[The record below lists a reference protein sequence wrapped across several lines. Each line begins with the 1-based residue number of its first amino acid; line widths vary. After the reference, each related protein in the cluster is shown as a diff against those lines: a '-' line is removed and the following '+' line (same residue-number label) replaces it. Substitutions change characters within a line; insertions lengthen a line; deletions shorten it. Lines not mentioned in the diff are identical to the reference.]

1 MSSYPDISITNDFLT
16 DHAALF
22 ARWVADVEWDQCM
35 RGRKS
40 AAFGVPFG
48 EAPLSD
54 TFPSDLE
61 GLAARVTARLGWVPN
76 SCLLDYYPQRRS
88 SKGMGTEPVD
98 RLEPDTA
105 IAVVSVGAPRVMVF
119 EREDGSDV
127 FGRELG
133 PGSLMVMSLA
143 SQVGWR
149 HAVPARAGVGPRIS
163 ATFRRVVP
171 DTAHA
176 RTG

>member
-22 ARWVADVEWDQCM
+22 SGWVEGVEWDQRM

-40 AAFGVPFG
+40 AAFGVPFD

-54 TFPSDLE
+54 AFPSDLQRIA
-61 GLAARVTARLGWVPN
+61 GRVTARLGWAPN
-76 SCLLDYYPQRRS
+76 SCLLEYYPQRRS
-88 SKGMGTEPVD
+88 SKGMATEPVE
-98 RLEPDTA
+98 RLEPNTA

-119 EREDGSDV
+119 ERDDGSDV

-133 PGSLMVMSLA
+133 PGSLMVMSIA
-143 SQVGWR
+143 SQIGWR

-176 RTG
+176 QTG